1 MFRFNLVPE
10 YNKQKSPDRLIL
22 DFKRRRGEFSI
33 EWDIN
38 FERYLEKIEAMK
50 KAGTYQVRNF
60 IKEYKEGASET
71 RKRIKRKVMGK

>member
-10 YNKQKSPDRLIL
+10 YNKGKSPDRLII
-22 DFKRRRGEFSI
+22 DFETRRGEFSI
-33 EWDIN
+33 NWDIN

-60 IKEYKEGASET
+60 LEDYHKDVKT
-71 RKRIKRKVMGK
+71 LRKHMKKRITGK